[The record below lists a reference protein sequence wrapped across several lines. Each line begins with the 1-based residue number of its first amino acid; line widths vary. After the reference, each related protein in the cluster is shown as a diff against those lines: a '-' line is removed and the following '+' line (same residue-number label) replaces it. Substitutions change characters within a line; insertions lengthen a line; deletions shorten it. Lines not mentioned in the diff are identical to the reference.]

1 MDIIAERN
9 LIIDCGITKL
19 EASIRLGRPV
29 PDESGDNWM
38 CPYEVRVQDE
48 CKSFRMHGIDSMQA
62 LVLAMKTLDVELEV
76 KAKKLGGKLQWHGEP
91 FYSVLKGV

>member
-9 LIIDCGITKL
+9 LIIDRDDAKL
-19 EASIRLGRPV
+19 GVSIRLGRPV
-29 PDESGDNWM
+29 PDESGENWM

-62 LVLAMKTLDVELEV
+62 LVLAMKTLDVEIEAM
-76 KAKKLGGKLQWHGEP
+76 AKKLGGKPRWLGEP
-91 FYSVLKGV
+91 FSSVPRGV